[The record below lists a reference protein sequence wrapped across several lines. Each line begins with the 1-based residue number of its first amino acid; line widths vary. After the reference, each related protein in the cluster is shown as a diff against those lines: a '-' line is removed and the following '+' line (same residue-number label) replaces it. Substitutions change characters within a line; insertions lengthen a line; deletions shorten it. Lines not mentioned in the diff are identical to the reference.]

1 MISSRN
7 QEIPRLS
14 IPSPEYPNDI
24 ESFETLSSERISSSS
39 VRTPEICY
47 ICHEGQ
53 NLMENP
59 CGYCTLYVHYDCLL
73 SHLIANWSMQ
83 EEGYS
88 YRNCSM
94 CRRRY
99 PNFIINDM
107 FSELDAL
114 NPNPPS
120 PVRPVRPV
128 VRNNNVNNI
137 NQERNCIESNC
148 IKSLILMVQ
157 LLVLGLLFYFGIE
170 ITKKMFFDNSYKLST
185 YNSTL
190 FQENTI
196 KINNNIAGTIIIIIL
211 LFFLLICKNILKS

>member
-7 QEIPRLS
+7 QEIPQLS
-14 IPSPEYPNDI
+14 IPHNNHVHDI
-24 ESFETLSSERISSSS
+24 ESF
-39 VRTPEICY
+39 TPEVSSPSEVNSPQMCY
-47 ICHEGQ
+47 ICHEGR
-53 NLMENP
+53 NLIENP

-107 FSELDAL
+107 FNELDAL
-114 NPNPPS
+114 NPNPQS
-120 PVRPVRPV
+120 PVRTV
-128 VRNNNVNNI
+128 VRNNNI
-137 NQERNCIESNC
+137 NEERNCIESNC

-170 ITKKMFFDNSYKLST
+170 IMTKTFFDDNYKLSIN
-185 YNSTL
+185 NSTL

-211 LFFLLICKNILKS
+211 LLFLLICKNILKS

>member
-14 IPSPEYPNDI
+14 IPSDNHVNDI
-24 ESFETLSSERISSSS
+24 ESF
-39 VRTPEICY
+39 TPEVRSPSEVNSPQMCY
-47 ICHEGQ
+47 ICHESHH
-53 NLMENP
+53 LIENP
-59 CGYCTLYVHYDCLL
+59 CGNCNLYVHYDCLL
-73 SHLIANWSMQ
+73 SHLIANWGMQ

-114 NPNPPS
+114 NPNPQS
-120 PVRPVRPV
+120 PVRAVE
-128 VRNNNVNNI
+128 RNNNIYNI
-137 NQERNCIESNC
+137 REQRNSFEPNC
-148 IKSLILMVQ
+148 IKYLIIIVQ
-157 LLVLGLLFYFGIE
+157 LFILGLLFYFGIE
-170 ITKKMFFDNSYKLST
+170 ITKKMFFDNSYQLSM

-190 FQENTI
+190 FQENTV
-196 KINNNIAGTIIIIIL
+196 KINNNIAGIIIIIIL
-211 LFFLLICKNILKS
+211 LFFFLICKNILKS

>member
-7 QEIPRLS
+7 QEIPQLS
-14 IPSPEYPNDI
+14 IPSNNHVHDI
-24 ESFETLSSERISSSS
+24 ESFTSEVSSPSEVNS
-39 VRTPEICY
+39 PQMCY
-47 ICHEGQ
+47 ICHEGR
-53 NLMENP
+53 NLIENP

-73 SHLIANWSMQ
+73 THLIANWSMQ

-114 NPNPPS
+114 NPNPQS
-120 PVRPVRPV
+120 PVRVME
-128 VRNNNVNNI
+128 RNNNANNI
-137 NQERNCIESNC
+137 SEQRNSFEPNC
-148 IKSLILMVQ
+148 IKYLIIIVQ
-157 LLVLGLLFYFGIE
+157 LFVLGLLFYFGIE
-170 ITKKMFFDNSYKLST
+170 ITKKMFFDNSYQLSM

-196 KINNNIAGTIIIIIL
+196 KITNNIAGTIIIIIL
-211 LFFLLICKNILKS
+211 LLFLLICKNILKS

>member
-7 QEIPRLS
+7 QEIPQLS
-14 IPSPEYPNDI
+14 IPSNNHVHDI
-24 ESFETLSSERISSSS
+24 ESFTSE
-39 VRTPEICY
+39 VRSPSEVNSPQMCY
-47 ICHEGQ
+47 ICHEGR
-53 NLMENP
+53 NLIEKP

-73 SHLIANWSMQ
+73 THLIANWSMQ

-88 YRNCSM
+88 YRNCSI

-114 NPNPPS
+114 NPNPQS

-128 VRNNNVNNI
+128 RAVVRNNNI
-137 NQERNCIESNC
+137 NEGRDGVESNC
-148 IKSLILMVQ
+148 IKYFIIMVQ

-170 ITKKMFFDNSYKLST
+170 ITTKMFFDDSYKLSM

>member
-14 IPSPEYPNDI
+14 IPSDNHVNDI
-24 ESFETLSSERISSSS
+24 ESF
-39 VRTPEICY
+39 TPEVRSPSEVNSPQMCY
-47 ICHEGQ
+47 ICHEGR
-53 NLMENP
+53 NLIENP

-73 SHLIANWSMQ
+73 THLIANWSMQ

-88 YRNCSM
+88 YRNCSI

-114 NPNPPS
+114 NPNPQS

-128 VRNNNVNNI
+128 RAVVRNNNI
-137 NQERNCIESNC
+137 NEGRDGVESNC
-148 IKSLILMVQ
+148 IKYFIIMVIALLRWKQFVLLYFHPTNEVHYLFSICPIKEYSLQELFFRDLY
-157 LLVLGLLFYFGIE
+157 LLVH
-170 ITKKMFFDNSYKLST
+170 
-185 YNSTL
+185 
-190 FQENTI
+190 
-196 KINNNIAGTIIIIIL
+196 
-211 LFFLLICKNILKS
+211 